1 MAKYLFLIQH
11 EPGAY
16 DGLSPDEM
24 QEVLVKYRKW
34 VSRLKQEGAYLAS
47 EKLENSGRTLRRHKD
62 DGRLKISDGPYVE
75 GKELVAG
82 FYLVDAVGA
91 SYQQTDW
98 PHILELYDQLL
109 ALNPSP
115 VVALNRAVAV
125 SRCRGAAAGLA
136 ALASVREHP
145 ALQRYY
151 LLWAIL
157 GKLHAELGDAAQAAA
172 CFREALSCPQSARE
186 RHFLEQC
193 LTSITKS

>member
-82 FYLVDAVGA
+82 FYLVEAPDYDRAVELA
-91 SYQQTDW
+91 RDC
-98 PHILELYDQLL
+98 PILERGLL
-109 ALNPSP
+109 E
-115 VVALNRAVAV
+115 
-125 SRCRGAAAGLA
+125 
-136 ALASVREHP
+136 VRE
-145 ALQRYY
+145 
-151 LLWAIL
+151 IV
-157 GKLHAELGDAAQAAA
+157 GG
-172 CFREALSCPQSARE
+172 
-186 RHFLEQC
+186 
-193 LTSITKS
+193 